1 MTYEKIIIGA
11 GALMGLFLLNKTK
24 PVFLK
29 VTLLIL
35 VSCSILSF
43 YQDSDLIN
51 TISFLGFGILA
62 LVFSIYSGIN
72 KKWLNLI
79 IGLFAFVSFFF
90 KVMYYPYANELK
102 LSMIIP
108 IIIYIVLLIKN
119 KLENNQLSIL
129 TILVAYELTE
139 FLKLITLWID

>member
-1 MTYEKIIIGA
+1 
-11 GALMGLFLLNKTK
+11 MGLFLLNKTK